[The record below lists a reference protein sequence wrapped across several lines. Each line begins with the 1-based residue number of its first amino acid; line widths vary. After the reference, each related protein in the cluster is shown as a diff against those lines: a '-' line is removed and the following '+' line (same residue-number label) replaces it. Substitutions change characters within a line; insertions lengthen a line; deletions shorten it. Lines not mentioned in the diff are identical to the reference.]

1 MRYLQVAFGMN
12 LRYYSRNHSHAANE
26 NLLVILNVNK
36 WPHMDAYSE
45 PYHTP
50 KRELK
55 VVFGKNSILDV
66 WQSSVTILPNELD
79 FQNWLF
85 FLLATHAKK

>member
-1 MRYLQVAFGMN
+1 MN

-55 VVFGKNSILDV
+55 VVFGKKLHFRCLTEFCDNTS
-66 WQSSVTILPNELD
+66 
-79 FQNWLF
+79 
-85 FLLATHAKK
+85 K

>member
-1 MRYLQVAFGMN
+1 MN

-66 WQSSVTILPNELD
+66 
-79 FQNWLF
+79 
-85 FLLATHAKK
+85 